1 MNSNSFYGF
10 DRSGT
15 LYCSN
20 IDTNRLDPTISA
32 VSAIHSALD
41 HIDADRVHYD
51 GKSLSEILSSLSNS
65 FNHLQESATQVGN
78 SLSGAVDNIKVK
90 PRLKRKDLKTLRY
103 GV

>member
-10 DRSGT
+10 DTFNRDGT
-15 LYCSN
+15 MYCSAAMG
-20 IDTNRLDPTISA
+20 IDNQT
-32 VSAIHSALD
+32 SAIHSALD

-51 GKSLSEILSSLSNS
+51 GKSLSEILRSLSNS
-65 FNHLQESATQVGN
+65 FDNLQKSAVQVGN
-78 SLSGAVDNIKVK
+78 SLSGAVDNIKTK

>member
-10 DRSGT
+10 DTFNRDGT
-15 LYCSN
+15 MYCSAAMGV
-20 IDTNRLDPTISA
+20 DGQT
-32 VSAIHSALD
+32 SAIHSALD
-41 HIDADRVHYD
+41 CIDADRVYYD

-65 FNHLQESATQVGN
+65 FNHLQESVTQVGN

-90 PRLKRKDLKTLRY
+90 PCLKRKDLKTLRY

>member
-1 MNSNSFYGF
+1 MDNNSFYGF
-10 DRSGT
+10 DTFNRDGT
-15 LYCSN
+15 MYCSAAMGV
-20 IDTNRLDPTISA
+20 DGQT
-32 VSAIHSALD
+32 SAIHSAFD

-65 FNHLQESATQVGN
+65 FDNLQKSVTQIGN
-78 SLSGAVDNIKVK
+78 SLSGAVDNIKTK